1 MHEEMKAFLGGLEG
15 TLLPVRQTAER
26 ILDDDSCVDPPSG
39 SLLISRRTSIAP
51 EAYAFVLFPG
61 IDAELIARYETVHG
75 KKGTYEFSVPS
86 EYKQILKRLNG
97 ANLFKIDLFGIP
109 RTMAND
115 PPLLDRSR
123 RQPLGLATANQS
135 WSAKYKSRADQFHIG
150 SGPYS
155 PSENL
160 GYFLSPDRTVEAR
173 RVGGECFATWQ
184 SIASFLSSELSRAES
199 QYPAYEEFWR
209 QLNSK
214 SKKPKGSKSQ

>member
-1 MHEEMKAFLGGLEG
+1 MHEEMKAFLESLEG
-15 TLLPVRQTAER
+15 TLLSVRQIAER
-26 ILDDDSCVDPPSG
+26 ILDEDSCVDPLSG

-51 EAYAFVLFPG
+51 EAYGLVLFPG

-86 EYKQILKRLNG
+86 EYKQILKHLNG
-97 ANLFKIDLFGIP
+97 ADLFQISLFGIP

-123 RQPLGLATANQS
+123 RQPLDLATANRS
-135 WSAKYKSRADQFHIG
+135 WNAKYKPRADQFHIG

-160 GYFLSPDRTVEAR
+160 GYFLNLDRTVEAR

-199 QYPAYEEFWR
+199 QYRAHEEFWR
-209 QLNSK
+209 ELNSK
-214 SKKPKGSKSQ
+214 SKKPKRSKSR